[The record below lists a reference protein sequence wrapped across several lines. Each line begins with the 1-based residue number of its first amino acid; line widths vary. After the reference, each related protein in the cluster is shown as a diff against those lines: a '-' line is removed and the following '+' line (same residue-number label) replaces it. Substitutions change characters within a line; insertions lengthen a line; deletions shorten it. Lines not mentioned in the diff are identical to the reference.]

1 MSRLVLE
8 RVVKMMRMSRAW
20 ELRDGIRSKRDQGTL
35 RRRKVEVTW
44 WWQVGTEIRLTSGD
58 GVSGD
63 GGLT

>member
-8 RVVKMMRMSRAW
+8 RVVKTMRMSRAW
-20 ELRDGIRSKRDQGTL
+20 ELRDGVRSKRDQGTL